1 MIKMSDVKGH
11 KVYSYFLGCL
21 TPNRYPGIEATTKK
35 VLKYFGVDLIEM
47 EGASCC
53 PAPGVFGSFDL
64 VNWCTIAARNITIAE
79 QTGTDITM
87 TCNGCYGSL
96 QEANHLLH
104 ENKQLRERVNNVL
117 KKINREWKGTI
128 KVKHVIEVLLEDIGV
143 EKIKNSVIQP
153 LKGIKVGVHYG
164 CHFLKPSKVR
174 GHGSAERP
182 TMVENIVEA
191 LGAENIEYKDKMM
204 CCGAGGG
211 VRAFQ
216 KEVAIDFTK
225 DKVLAM
231 KEAGC
236 DCVVDVCAFCHFQFD
251 VGQKEL
257 NEKYQTD
264 EFNLPVIFLTQLMG
278 LALGLSP
285 YEMGLYDQQISV
297 QPLIDKIKKIK

>member
-128 KVKHVIEVLLEDIGV
+128 KVKHVLAKLLFSWQVFFQDIRAR
-143 EKIKNSVIQP
+143 KHLLQYRSFFFMYYIIS
-153 LKGIKVGVHYG
+153 
-164 CHFLKPSKVR
+164 SKR
-174 GHGSAERP
+174 TIPQH
-182 TMVENIVEA
+182 
-191 LGAENIEYKDKMM
+191 
-204 CCGAGGG
+204 
-211 VRAFQ
+211 
-216 KEVAIDFTK
+216 
-225 DKVLAM
+225 
-231 KEAGC
+231 
-236 DCVVDVCAFCHFQFD
+236 
-251 VGQKEL
+251 
-257 NEKYQTD
+257 
-264 EFNLPVIFLTQLMG
+264 
-278 LALGLSP
+278 SP
-285 YEMGLYDQQISV
+285 
-297 QPLIDKIKKIK
+297 